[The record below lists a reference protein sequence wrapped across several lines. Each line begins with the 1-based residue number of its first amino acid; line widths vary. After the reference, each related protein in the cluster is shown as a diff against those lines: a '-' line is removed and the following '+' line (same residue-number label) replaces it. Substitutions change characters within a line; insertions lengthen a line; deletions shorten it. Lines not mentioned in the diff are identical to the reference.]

1 MLKFFA
7 VQCSRKP
14 AEYFADRLWNSTKG
28 AGTDDAT
35 LIRIV
40 VSRSEVSFLFISL
53 LMVQSDFLRL
63 TSPGMW
69 LRNPLQK
76 VFKVWVSNNSTNVLR
91 SFVVSVVINRGT
103 QRLLTQRTTKNIWIT
118 VPFFKDIR
126 SISSKFLRFSEVSHF
141 ITEILRLLSKTVFWK
156 FWYRGETSPRI
167 FYWKYCHSDPCPW
180 TVKWSH

>member
-1 MLKFFA
+1 MQYNVQGNLQNTLLIDCGIPQRELEPMTPPWFELLFPVLKWVFFL
-7 VQCSRKP
+7 
-14 AEYFADRLWNSTKG
+14 YYL
-28 AGTDDAT
+28 
-35 LIRIV
+35 
-40 VSRSEVSFLFISL
+40 L

-69 LRNPLQK
+69 LRNPLQN